1 MKHAVIFAHPK
12 KDSFTAAIAASYRN
26 AAMLHGHDVIVRD
39 LYDMKFNPCLAT
51 DEIPGPTGFLPRA
64 DIVMERH
71 RLSEVDIFTFVYPL
85 WLNAPPAILKGYME
99 RIFGMGFAYGRK
111 GGGNEPL
118 LTGRKMLSFT
128 SSGAPIDWVKKTGAW
143 DAVRN
148 LFDEHF
154 AAVCGFKIVDHVH
167 FGSIVPGI
175 RQDVVERHCQTVRD
189 TVSAHF

>member
-1 MKHAVIFAHPK
+1 
-12 KDSFTAAIAASYRN
+12 
-26 AAMLHGHDVIVRD
+26 
-39 LYDMKFNPCLAT
+39 
-51 DEIPGPTGFLPRA
+51 
-64 DIVMERH
+64 
-71 RLSEVDIFTFVYPL
+71 
-85 WLNAPPAILKGYME
+85 
-99 RIFGMGFAYGRK
+99 
-111 GGGNEPL
+111 
-118 LTGRKMLSFT
+118 MLSFT